1 MDFIAKPFGIL
12 IKYIYEYLAFD
23 SYGLAII
30 LFTIFARLLLFPL
43 NLSQQRTMDKQQA
56 LMPEIEALKQKY
68 GNDKNR
74 LQQEQQNLYAKY
86 NINPLAG
93 CLPMLL
99 QFPIL
104 MALYEIIRD
113 AEKYIGANVNK
124 NFLGIFD
131 LSITP
136 KWKIWALDPTDY
148 KVYLPLLLFPILA
161 FATTYISQMLSMK
174 KTKTKKDENKD
185 AAPNPMSGMMKI
197 MPFMTLIF
205 GFMVPAGLA
214 LYWAVGNVLS
224 ILQTYLIRNVF
235 TKKKEG
241 SVKNA

>member
-1 MDFIAKPFGIL
+1 MGFIAKPFGIL
-12 IKYIYEYLAFD
+12 IKYIYKYLAFD

-113 AEKYIGANVNK
+113 AETYIGSDVNK
-124 NFLGIFD
+124 IFLGIFD
-131 LSITP
+131 LSKTP
-136 KWKIWALDPTDY
+136 EWKIWEMSDY
-148 KVYLPLLLFPILA
+148 KTYLPLLLFPILA

-174 KTKTKKDENKD
+174 KAKSKKDEGKD
-185 AAPNPMSGMMKI
+185 DAPNPMSGMMKV

>member
-1 MDFIAKPFGIL
+1 MGFIAKPFGIL
-12 IKYIYEYLAFD
+12 IKYIYNYLAFD

-43 NLSQQRTMDKQQA
+43 NLSQQRSMDKQQA
-56 LMPEIEALKQKY
+56 IMPEIEALKKKY
-68 GNDKNR
+68 GNDQNR
-74 LQQEQQNLYAKY
+74 LQQEQQMLYSKY
-86 NINPLAG
+86 NINPMAG
-93 CLPMLL
+93 CLPLLL
-99 QFPIL
+99 QFPLL
-104 MALYEIIRD
+104 MALYEIIRN
-113 AEKYIGANVNK
+113 AEVYIGESVNK
-124 NFLGIFD
+124 VFLGIFD

-136 KWKIWALDPTDY
+136 EWKIWTLNKTDY
-148 KVYLPLLLFPILA
+148 KIYLPLLLFPIVA

-174 KTKTKKDENKD
+174 KNNKKKDDKKDET
-185 AAPNPMSGMMKI
+185 PNPMNGMMKI

-214 LYWAVGNVLS
+214 LYWAVGNILS
-224 ILQTYLIRNVF
+224 ILQTYLIKNVF